1 MTTSTQPIM
10 ITVITEYLTEQSQP
24 EENRYAFAYHI
35 TIKNQS
41 VRSAKILTRHWIIID
56 ANQERKEV
64 HGEGIVGKQP
74 IILSGDKYEYT
85 SAVVLDTPVGT
96 MEGSYQLVDD
106 GGVTFNAPIEP
117 FLLSIPHA
125 VH

>member
-41 VRSAKILTRHWIIID
+41 VRSAKILTRHWIIVD

-117 FLLSIPHA
+117 FLLSIPYA

>member
-41 VRSAKILTRHWIIID
+41 VRSAKILTRHWIIVD

-106 GGVTFNAPIEP
+106 DGVTFNAPIQP

>member
-10 ITVITEYLTEQSQP
+10 ITVITEYLIEQSQP

-41 VRSAKILTRHWIIID
+41 VRSAKILTRHWIIVD

-106 GGVTFNAPIEP
+106 GGVTFNAPIQP

>member
-35 TIKNQS
+35 TINNQS
-41 VRSAKILTRHWIIID
+41 VRSAKILTRHWIIVD

-106 GGVTFNAPIEP
+106 GGVTFNAPIQP